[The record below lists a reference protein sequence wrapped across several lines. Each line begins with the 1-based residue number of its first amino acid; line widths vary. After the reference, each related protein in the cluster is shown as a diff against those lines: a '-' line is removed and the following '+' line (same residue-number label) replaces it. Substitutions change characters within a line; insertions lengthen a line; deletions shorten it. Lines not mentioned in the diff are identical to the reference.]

1 MRNNQLSY
9 VQAKEKKIEGEGGGL
24 KGRYSRLIIFLPFTS
39 WGIKRTYRGCVG
51 AWVCI
56 YVCVHVSVQAL
67 VCAFIS
73 HLHLSEPGRVHMYG
87 WHSGPEQS
95 SDSSRAAARWC
106 LPGGADS
113 SLACQSGCRPRS
125 SLLTLFYLVNSKSV
139 WMLFM
144 GLFYVCV
151 YVCVRGGMRVHMW
164 VWWLCFPPYP
174 PLSDVLQCFGPS
186 CMDRFR
192 WGLNEADVKSGLECE
207 KKARP
212 LWESL
217 VTL

>member
-1 MRNNQLSY
+1 MSKQ
-9 VQAKEKKIEGEGGGL
+9 KKKKVEGEGGVGGGL

-144 GLFYVCV
+144 GLFLCMCICVCERGCACAYVGV
-151 YVCVRGGMRVHMW
+151 VA
-164 VWWLCFPPYP
+164 LLP
-174 PLSDVLQCFGPS
+174 PLSLMCFSVLVLAAWTGS
-186 CMDRFR
+186 D
-192 WGLNEADVKSGLECE
+192 ED
-207 KKARP
+207 
-212 LWESL
+212 
-217 VTL
+217 